1 MQFELQPVEKVSF
14 SKFAWAFA
22 PKMLEIGLP
31 RLGMNWRFLPWI
43 YPELFSAS
51 PGAQLQE
58 ITVSTL
64 SIRSG
69 VSTFSIQLGNNP
81 RLDRKNVFSIRSE
94 ILIVFDTQLDRNS
107 ADRDFLQLGPW
118 RSGKQ
123 LWTDYGE
130 TSKSFWREEDQF
142 PAFFGAK
149 AHAATIRY
157 RPVHQKPNG

>member
-1 MQFELQPVEKVSF
+1 
-14 SKFAWAFA
+14 
-22 PKMLEIGLP
+22 MLEIGLP
-31 RLGMNWRFLPWI
+31 RLGMTWRFLPWI

-51 PGAQLQE
+51 PGAHLQE
-58 ITVSTL
+58 INVSTL

-123 LWTDYGE
+123 LWTDPGRKLQLIRRRGRPI
-130 TSKSFWREEDQF
+130 SNV
-142 PAFFGAK
+142 FGAK
-149 AHAATIRY
+149 AHANVPKGTF
-157 RPVHQKPNG
+157 